1 LSDFHDELTA
11 RVTFVDG
18 HADVLGAV
26 ADAAMLSRS
35 AQALAAPFKEAGVAK
50 VAGLE
55 ARGFIF
61 GTATALEL
69 GAGFV
74 PVRKPGG
81 IHPGPK
87 ARIVTAPS
95 WRGESVTLEVQRAAI
110 RAGERVLLVD
120 DWAETGAQAV
130 AAKQLI
136 DECGGRYVG
145 LSLLVDQLRDEVR
158 AALAPVAAVAK
169 AAELR

>member
-1 LSDFHDELTA
+1 VSGFHDELVA
-11 RVTFVDG
+11 RVEIIHG

-26 ADAAMLSRS
+26 ADAGLLVRA
-35 AQALAAPFKEAGVAK
+35 AAALAEPFRDQRVTK

-61 GTATALEL
+61 GAATALVL

-87 ARIVTAPS
+87 ARLVTAPS

-110 RAGERVLLVD
+110 RPEDRVLLVD
-120 DWAETGAQAV
+120 DWAETGAQAL

-136 DECGGRYVG
+136 EECGGEYVG
-145 LSLLVDQLRDEVR
+145 LSLLVDQLTDETR
-158 AALAPVAAVAK
+158 AALAPVKTVSD
-169 AAELR
+169 AAEFR

>member
-1 LSDFHDELTA
+1 LRDFHDELLA
-11 RVTFVDG
+11 RVQVIDG

-26 ADAAMLSRS
+26 AEGGLLARAA
-35 AQALAAPFKEAGVAK
+35 AALAAPFAGQGVTK

-61 GTATALEL
+61 GSAAALEL

-87 ARIVTAPS
+87 ARVVTDPS
-95 WRGESVTLEVQRAAI
+95 WRGERVTLEVQRAAI
-110 RAGERVLLVD
+110 SPGDRVLLVD

-136 DECGGRYVG
+136 EECGGEYVG
-145 LSLLVDQLRDEVR
+145 LSLLIDQLSAETR
-158 AALAPVAAVAK
+158 AALAPVSTVAD
-169 AAELR
+169 AAEFR